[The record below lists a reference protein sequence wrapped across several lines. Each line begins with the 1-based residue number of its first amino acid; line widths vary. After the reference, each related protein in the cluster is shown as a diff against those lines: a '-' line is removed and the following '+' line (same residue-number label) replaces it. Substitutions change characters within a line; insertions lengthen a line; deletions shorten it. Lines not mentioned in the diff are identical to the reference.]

1 MSDQEI
7 KESAVEE
14 PKDEGAAMADPAPE
28 SANAVEDPSE
38 DEEELE
44 AARKP
49 QDSDEDDGDDDDDD
63 DESDDDDDSDDE
75 DDDES
80 DEDEDEESDEDDD
93 SDDDD
98 ESDDDEDDESDED
111 GESDDEDEADEEE
124 EEDEE
129 SDEDD
134 ESEDDDE
141 DDDSDDETEESDEDT
156 ESDEDEDEESDDD
169 DDSDDDDSDEDDD
182 EVGED
187 EEEDG
192 EDEEEG
198 EDEDEQKAVATE
210 TSADAEPAVPEAAEA
225 ELPVAEPPAAEAAA
239 AAALGAAAGATT
251 AAAGAVTDVVSPD
264 HAQHLRLLEA
274 LLFAGAQ
281 ALDEKELAERLPN
294 DADVARL
301 LADLAELYAHR
312 GVNLVKVAGGYSFRT
327 ASDLAEKLKIEK
339 PVTRK
344 LSRASV
350 ETLAIIAYH
359 QPVTR
364 AEIEQVRGVGLSKGT
379 LDLLFEQNWIKPMG
393 RRRAPGKPVTWGTTD
408 FFLEHFGLPSLDD
421 LPGQEELKAA
431 GLLDQRAQPPI
442 FRPEEPDLPLEPTEE
457 EAAEP
462 LAAEETGR

>member
-1 MSDQEI
+1 MSDQEN
-7 KESAVEE
+7 KATAVEE
-14 PKDEGAAMADPAPE
+14 PKDQEAVIAEPAPE
-28 SANAVEDPSE
+28 AEAVAGDLPED
-38 DEEELE
+38 EELE
-44 AARKP
+44 AAKKR
-49 QDSDEDDGDDDDDD
+49 QDVDEVDDDESDDDEDESDDDDDD
-63 DESDDDDDSDDE
+63 DDDDDEDESDEDESDDDDDSDDDESDDDDGDSDDDEDESDDDDDSDDE
-75 DDDES
+75 DDDE
-80 DEDEDEESDEDDD
+80 EDDD
-93 SDDDD
+93 
-98 ESDDDEDDESDED
+98 
-111 GESDDEDEADEEE
+111 

-129 SDEDD
+129 NDEDV
-134 ESEDDDE
+134 EKAVVEEASEAE
-141 DDDSDDETEESDEDT
+141 VPETEVLE
-156 ESDEDEDEESDDD
+156 
-169 DDSDDDDSDEDDD
+169 
-182 EVGED
+182 
-187 EEEDG
+187 
-192 EDEEEG
+192 
-198 EDEDEQKAVATE
+198 
-210 TSADAEPAVPEAAEA
+210 AEVPEAEILEAKAPEA
-225 ELPVAEPPAAEAAA
+225 ETVEAETVVAAA
-239 AAALGAAAGATT
+239 AAGAAIAAAAAGQ
-251 AAAGAVTDVVSPD
+251 VTDVVPSD

-274 LLFAGAQ
+274 LIFAGAQ
-281 ALDEKELAERLPN
+281 ALDEKDLAERLPN

-301 LADLAELYAHR
+301 LADLAELYANR
-312 GVNLVKVAGGYSFRT
+312 GVNLVKVAGGYAFRT
-327 ASDLAEKLKIEK
+327 APDLAEKLKIER

-462 LAAEETGR
+462 LATEETGR